1 MTIQV
6 GIVGGGQG
14 GLALLQTFARL
25 SSIKVLGI
33 VDINEDAPGIKLAKQ
48 LGISCFSDIERLLT
62 LPNLEIVIEATGNEH
77 VKNTILEKRQPS
89 THIAD
94 SSVAN
99 LMMYLV
105 ESEAVIMEKMDRQV
119 QQISEL
125 SVQTY
130 AAVQEISAGAEKL
143 VNVEGVLTEASATAL
158 KEVEET
164 DKILKFVQNV
174 TKQTKLLGFNATIE
188 AARAG
193 EFGKGFG
200 VVAEE
205 VKKLAQN
212 SEQFNEQIKQILF
225 NIKQHIQDI
234 NQYQGDLSHVSIA
247 QEAASKEVA
256 TAMQQLVEQMEDVN
270 KGTTN
275 R

>member
-1 MTIQV
+1 MAIQV

-14 GLALLQTFARL
+14 GLTLLQTFARL
-25 SSIKVLGI
+25 SSIKVLGM
-33 VDINEDAPGIKLAKQ
+33 VDINEDAPGIKYAKQ
-48 LGISCFSDIERLLT
+48 LGILCFTDVGELLALSNMEIIIE
-62 LPNLEIVIEATGNEH
+62 VTGNEN
-77 VKNTILEKRQPS
+77 VQNLILEKKQPGTHLVDS
-89 THIAD
+89 T
-94 SSVAN
+94 VAK

-105 ESEAVIMEKMDRQV
+105 ESEAEIMEKMDRQV

-130 AAVQEISAGAEKL
+130 AAIQEISAGAEKL
-143 VNVEGVLTEASATAL
+143 VNVEGILTEASAAAL

-205 VKKLAQN
+205 VKKLSQN
-212 SEQFNEQIKQILF
+212 NEQFNGQIKQILL
-225 NIKQHIQDI
+225 NIKKHIQDI
-234 NQYQGDLSHVSIA
+234 NQYQGDLSQVSIA
-247 QEAASKEVA
+247 QETASKEVSN
-256 TAMQQLVEQMEDVN
+256 AMQQLVEQMEDVN
-270 KGTTN
+270 KGTMN
-275 R
+275 S